1 MQTTVTLTSAAGTQ
15 GGNITAT
22 VEPTKGNVPCKFSK
36 RIGSTTYVVA
46 VHFSRTSKE
55 TMQDK
60 VLRLIESEVR
70 ESA

>member
-15 GGNITAT
+15 GGNTAT
-22 VEPTKGNVPCKFSK
+22 VEPTKGNAPCKFSK

-46 VHFSRTSKE
+46 VHFSRADKE
-55 TMQDK
+55 PMQDK
-60 VLRLIESEVR
+60 ILRLIESEVR